1 MDKKENSVER
11 TSFVLEEPAYKKARW
26 ASSPEHL
33 HTAMKAGLSEDDAQ
47 FLHEI
52 PKETQNKIFNK
63 VDWRL
68 CPMLAVLYLIS
79 HLDRANIGNAKIEGL
94 ETTLNM
100 KGTDYNVALMIFF
113 VPYVLCEVPSNMIL
127 ARFKRPSWYMGILI
141 LSWGTVMTLMGT
153 VQNFGGLCATRFFL
167 GFFEAGFFP
176 GAIYLVGQWYP
187 PDRTQFRMALF
198 YCASAASGAF
208 SGLLA
213 AAIAKMDGIGDYEG
227 WRWIFILEGLAT
239 VLMGVAV
246 FWLLPDSPEHA
257 EGRWLTHDEARFLR
271 LNHIM
276 TRGMKAERPLNP
288 DGKKQRVQ
296 WTFIGQV
303 VKDWQI
309 YLQAVVFASNAV
321 PNYGLKFTM
330 PQILRNSTFIP
341 QQSKLFQKFGTCVLN
356 TFTVGFSTTNAQLM
370 TAPPYTCGAISALI
384 SALFADRYTWRMPFI
399 ASAQGLLI
407 IAYAILFAK
416 AEAIKDNV
424 ALCYFAVHVACVGL
438 YPILPGCNAW
448 TINNLAGPEK
458 RAIGIATM
466 ICIGNL
472 GGIVG
477 SFIYQER
484 ESPKYPTGFGTSLA
498 FAAAG
503 MVCAFTLEYLFWRIN
518 KRNAEKS
525 EDEWR
530 AIYSEAQLE
539 KMGDRS
545 PLFKYNL

>member
-1 MDKKENSVER
+1 MA
-11 TSFVLEEPAYKKARW
+11 LEEKNSTMERSSIFEETGPEKVPW
-26 ASSPEHL
+26 ASSPEYL
-33 HTAMKAGLSEDDAQ
+33 HVSMKAGLNQEDAQ

-52 PKETQNKIFNK
+52 SKDEQNKIFHK

-94 ETTLNM
+94 EKTLNM
-100 KGTDYNVALMIFF
+100 TGTDYNVALMVFF
-113 VPYVLCEVPSNMIL
+113 IPYVLCEIPSNML
-127 ARFKRPSWYMGILI
+127 LSRFSKPSVYMGVLI
-141 LSWGTVMTLMGT
+141 LCWGIVMTCMGV
-153 VQNFGGLCATRFFL
+153 VQSFGGLCVTRFLL

-187 PDRTQFRMALF
+187 PERTQFRMALF

-213 AAIAKMDGIGDYEG
+213 AGIAKMNGVGNYEG
-227 WRWIFILEGLAT
+227 WRWIFIIEGIAT
-239 VLMGVAV
+239 VFMGVAV

-257 EGRWLTHDEARFLR
+257 AGRWLTHDEARFLR
-271 LNHIM
+271 LNHIV
-276 TRGMKAERPLNP
+276 TRGMATKKKVNP
-288 DGKKQRVQ
+288 DGKKERVK
-296 WTFIGQV
+296 WSLFGQV
-303 VKDWQI
+303 AKDWQI
-309 YLQAVVFASNAV
+309 YLQAMIFASNAV

-330 PQILRNSTFIP
+330 PQILKNM
-341 QQSKLFQKFGTCVLN
+341 G
-356 TFTVGFSTTNAQLM
+356 FTSTNAQLM
-370 TAPPYTCGAISALI
+370 TAPPYACGAISALL
-384 SALFADRYTWRMPFI
+384 SALLADRYTWRMPFI
-399 ASAQGLLI
+399 AGAQALLI

-424 ALCYFAVHVACVGL
+424 ALCYFAVHVACVGI

-458 RAIGIATM
+458 RAVGIATM

-484 ESPKYPTGFGTSLA
+484 ESPRYPTGFGTSLS

-503 MVCAFTLEYLFWRIN
+503 MLCAFTLEYLFWKIN
-518 KRNAEKS
+518 SKNAEKT

-530 AIYSEAQLE
+530 AIYTEGQLE

-545 PLFKYNL
+545 PLFKYHL

>member
-1 MDKKENSVER
+1 MDVKTIGVEKTSFALEQSTYKKE
-11 TSFVLEEPAYKKARW
+11 RW
-26 ASSPEHL
+26 TASPDHL
-33 HTAMKAGLSEDDAQ
+33 QDAMKAGLTEEDAQ

-52 PKETQNKIFNK
+52 TKEDQNKIFKK

-100 KGTDYNVALMIFF
+100 SGTDYNVALMVFF

-141 LSWGTVMTLMGT
+141 LCWGT
-153 VQNFGGLCATRFFL
+153 
-167 GFFEAGFFP
+167 
-176 GAIYLVGQWYP
+176 
-187 PDRTQFRMALF
+187 FRMALF

-213 AAIAKMDGIGDYEG
+213 AAIAKMNGIGNYEG
-227 WRWIFILEGLAT
+227 WRWIFILEGMAT
-239 VLMGVAV
+239 VMMGVAV

-257 EGRWLTHDEARFLR
+257 VGRWLTHDEARFLR
-271 LNHIM
+271 LNHIV
-276 TRGMKAERPLNP
+276 TRGMKAERPVNSY
-288 DGKKQRVQ
+288 GKKQRVQ
-296 WTFIGQV
+296 WTFFGQV
-303 VKDWQI
+303 IKDWQI
-309 YLQAVVFASNAV
+309 YLQAMIFASNAV

-330 PQILRNSTFIP
+330 PQILRNM
-341 QQSKLFQKFGTCVLN
+341 
-356 TFTVGFSTTNAQLM
+356 GFSTTNAQLM
-370 TAPPYTCGAISALI
+370 TAPPYACGAISALV
-384 SALFADRYTWRMPFI
+384 SSLLADRYTWRMPFI
-399 ASAQGLLI
+399 TGAQALLI
-407 IAYAILFAK
+407 IAYAILFSK
-416 AEAIKDNV
+416 AEAIKENV
-424 ALCYFAVHVACVGL
+424 TLCYFAVHVACIGI

-477 SFIYQER
+477 SFIYQEK
-484 ESPKYPTGFGTSLA
+484 ESPKYPTGFGTSLG
-498 FAAAG
+498 FAAGG

-518 KRNAEKS
+518 KADAEKS
-525 EDEWR
+525 EEEWR
-530 AIYSEAQLE
+530 SMYTEEELE
-539 KMGDRS
+539 RMGDRS
-545 PLFKYNL
+545 PLFKYHL